1 MNTYNM
7 NKNQLQFTRKNFN
20 KLHLKEIMNDESLDK
35 LENKENKILLEK
47 CFQYVYQ
54 SKDKLNQKKYQN
66 KLFFVLVGYD
76 EVSMET
82 KNTPFGMCSVSIDA
96 NDPNYTKL
104 IVFDLFKTVE
114 GLDSSVFA
122 KIFLQNS

>member
-35 LENKENKILLEK
+35 LENKEDKILLEK

-54 SKDKLNQKKYQN
+54 SKDKMSQKKYKN

-82 KNTPFGMCSVSIDA
+82 KNTPFGMCSVSIDTK
-96 NDPNYTKL
+96 DQDYTTL
-104 IVFDLFKTVE
+104 VIFDLFKTVE
-114 GLDSSVFA
+114 GLDSDVFV
-122 KIFLQNS
+122 KIF